1 MSVESPA
8 GSKVVPLSYRV
19 YRLAAVAA
27 FLLALLVVG
36 LGTAGQGPAGA
47 LGGPTHTAVA
57 WVEYQ
62 MGLGNAA
69 YAAQAQK
76 PAHHR
81 AAHKHHKHHKHR
93 HHKHHG
99 HQKEKR

>member
-8 GSKVVPLSYRV
+8 GPKAVPLSYRL

-27 FLLALLVVG
+27 FLLALLIVG

-62 MGLGNAA
+62 MGLGKAA
-69 YAAQAQK
+69 PAAQIQT
-76 PAHHR
+76 PVHQG
-81 AAHKHHKHHKHR
+81 AAHKHHKHR
-93 HHKHHG
+93 HHKHHR
-99 HQKEKR
+99 HHKEKR